1 MLVKHDTNIDQ
12 RVGPAHSAF
21 RWIDCEGKVADY
33 GGQALFS
40 GASLF
45 IDTRL
50 STLLQPG
57 QQYLRLNNSSHIIT
71 PLRIERAACPD
82 NYIVLHIM
90 SYSLINTKAQ
100 REA

>member
-12 RVGPAHSAF
+12 RVGSARSAF

-33 GGQALFS
+33 GRRVLFS
-40 GASLF
+40 GASPF
-45 IDTRL
+45 IDTQL
-50 STLLQPG
+50 STLLQPSQG
-57 QQYLRLNNSSHIIT
+57 YLRINHSSHIIIS
-71 PLRIERAACPD
+71 LLIDRAACPD